1 MSSENGA
8 NGNGNGTAY
17 EATRDAFIDRL
28 LEATINVWD
37 VFTLYLGERLGLYRA
52 LAECGPSTSV
62 ELAARTGL
70 AERYVR
76 EWLEQ
81 QAAAGILSVENP
93 GEGAPLR
100 RFRLPSAHAEVLTAK
115 ESLNYLGA
123 LPQIVVGSV
132 TPIRDVLRAFRNGS
146 GVPYADYGQDLHEGQ
161 AGMNRNM
168 FLYQLGPEWLPTMP
182 DVDAR
187 LRQDDPPARIAD
199 FGCGHGWSSIG
210 IARSYPNARVDGY
223 DLDEPSVTAA
233 RRHVGDSGLEDQVQI
248 HLRDAADPAL
258 AGRYDLVTAFECV
271 HDMSDPI
278 AALST
283 MRRLA
288 AAGGT
293 VLIVDERTEERFTP
307 NAGTIE
313 RYLYGFS
320 VLHCLPV
327 GLADQ
332 PSAAT
337 GTVMRP
343 ETMERYAREA
353 GFASVELLP
362 IDNPFFNFYRLMG

>member
-8 NGNGNGTAY
+8 NGNGTAY

-81 QAAAGILSVENP
+81 QAAAGILNVENP
-93 GEGAPLR
+93 GEAATLR

-132 TPIRDVLRAFRNGS
+132 TPIGDVLRAFRSGA
-146 GVPYADYGQDLHEGQ
+146 GVPYADYGTDLHEGQ

-182 DVDAR
+182 DVDER
-187 LRQDDPPARIAD
+187 LRQADPPARIAD
-199 FGCGHGWSSIG
+199 IGCGHAWSSIG
-210 IARSYPNARVDGY
+210 MANAYPNARLDGY
-223 DLDEPSVTAA
+223 DLDEPSVAAA
-233 RRHVGDSGLEDQVQI
+233 RRHVREAGLEEQVQI

-278 AALST
+278 AALRT

-293 VLIVDERTEERFTP
+293 VLIMDERTEVRFTP

-343 ETMERYAREA
+343 ETMERYSREA